1 MPRTRPN
8 DPLEEEEIKEEGN
21 DSSTTTPSAPEGG
34 DASANEELSEN
45 SEGASADLPPTS
57 SANVSGNAGGSASTS
72 PSPVFPQAPNPAPA
86 APDLSNSV
94 ILSKEDF
101 EALMGRLAAVES
113 KTNIEAKEPQKR
125 NVYRQVKV
133 RFIEGEVVVG
143 YGKSWEE
150 KQVDGDK
157 KLILEVFTG
166 GVDGKAQEKKRH
178 LVKFV
183 EYHEEGEFEMADIIK
198 VHEHYDE
205 KSYGQVAKS
214 KLTKDQWNM
223 EETGEYVES
232 VVRIPNFIYEL
243 RLADGR
249 SFALHQSALN

>member
-8 DPLEEEEIKEEGN
+8 DSLDEEEIKEEGS
-21 DSSTTTPSAPEGG
+21 DASATTPSAPEGSVAG
-34 DASANEELSEN
+34 AAENEESV
-45 SEGASADLPPTS
+45 SS
-57 SANVSGNAGGSASTS
+57 SAGEVAPSAPVAPPVSNSNPA
-72 PSPVFPQAPNPAPA
+72 PVQAPAPQAP

-94 ILSKEDF
+94 VLSKADF
-101 EALMGRLAAVES
+101 ESLMGRLAAVES
-113 KTNIEAKEPQKR
+113 KTNIEVKEPQKR
-125 NVYRQVKV
+125 NTYRQVKV

-183 EYHEEGEFEMADIIK
+183 EFHEEGEFEMADIVK

-205 KSYGQVAKS
+205 KTYGQVAKS